1 MYLLVFIKL
10 EVTNDYLPLC
20 SDGSSTSDISFSS
33 LKFSNIQ
40 KCIIKQIS
48 PKNTREGL
56 NYSIKCLRLSV
67 H

>member
-1 MYLLVFIKL
+1 MYLLDFIKL

-40 KCIIKQIS
+40 NVLSNRS
-48 PKNTREGL
+48 PQKIPEKVCTT
-56 NYSIKCLRLSV
+56 I
-67 H
+67 